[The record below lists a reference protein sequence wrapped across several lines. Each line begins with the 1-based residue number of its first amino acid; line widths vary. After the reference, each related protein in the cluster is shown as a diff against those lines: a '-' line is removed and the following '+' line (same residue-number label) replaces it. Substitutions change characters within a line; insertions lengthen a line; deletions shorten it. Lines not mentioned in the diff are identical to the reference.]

1 MKPFP
6 DAYGREPAL
15 TKAAAIKQLKKQFSH
30 KSVEKELW
38 DVFSLYIRA
47 RDNWTCFTCGRSKR
61 RDPDTVFQAGHL
73 FTRGKA
79 AIKYDE
85 RQVFCQCAGCNFR
98 HNSDPDIYR
107 ERFIKVFGQARYDT
121 IYQMRNAPCKRTVA
135 DMRLMIDHYKQ
146 KYEALKGQPC
156 RMKPT

>member
-15 TKAAAIKQLKKQFSH
+15 TKAAAIKRLKKQFSR
-30 KSVEKELW
+30 KDVEKQLW
-38 DVFSLYIRA
+38 DVFSLYIRT

-73 FTRGKA
+73 FSRIKS
-79 AIKYDE
+79 AIRYDP
-85 RQVFCQCAGCNFR
+85 RNVMTQCYSCNTR

-107 ERFIKVFGQARYDT
+107 EKYIARFGQSQYDT

-146 KYEALKGQPC
+146 KYEALKGDG
-156 RMKPT
+156 K